1 MKMLNRYRVHIA
13 AYVVMILLAT
23 VATASA
29 QNLFV
34 NPSFE
39 SGPTGG
45 APQSWLA
52 FGNMAVERLNAP
64 QFVPYDGT
72 KLLSMWGNWSGP
84 YNVTGIYQEFAS
96 NPADQWALCVV
107 SRHYSGD
114 ALTGSRDEGGNFV
127 VQKIVFKNAS
137 DEEIGSVESL
147 ILDGTFATDTWFV
160 NQPITGIAPIGTV
173 QVEAMILYVQAA
185 DAGGAAHIDYCSF
198 IYCGAVGVEE
208 SSWGAIKSL
217 YE

>member
-1 MKMLNRYRVHIA
+1 MLNRYRVHIGTL
-13 AYVVMILLAT
+13 VVMILLAGVT
-23 VATASA
+23 VASA
-29 QNLFV
+29 QEYFV

-39 SGPTGG
+39 TGPTGG

-52 FGNMAVERLNAP
+52 FGNMAVERDNAP

-96 NPADQWALCVV
+96 VPGDEWAICIK
-107 SRHYSGD
+107 SRHWSGD
-114 ALTGSRDEGGNFV
+114 PMVGSAGAGGNFV
-127 VQKIVFKNAS
+127 VQKIVFKDDTDA
-137 DEEIGSVESL
+137 EVGAVESI
-147 ILDGTFATDTWFV
+147 ILDGTFATDTWF
-160 NQPITGIAPIGTV
+160 NNSPISGIAPAGTV
-173 QVEAMILYVQAA
+173 QVEAMVLYIQA
-185 DAGGAAHIDYCSF
+185 DTDGGAAHIDYCSF
-198 IYCGAVGVEE
+198 IYCGAVGVED

>member
-1 MKMLNRYRVHIA
+1 MSKRYSASVA
-13 AYVVMILLAT
+13 LFAVMILLMT

-29 QNLFV
+29 QNLLA

-39 SGPTGG
+39 TGPTGG
-45 APQSWLA
+45 NPSSWLA
-52 FGNMAVERLNAP
+52 FGNMAVERNSSP
-64 QFVPYDGT
+64 QFIPYDGAR
-72 KLLSMWGNWSGP
+72 LLSMWGNFSGP
-84 YNVTGIYQEFAS
+84 YNVTGIYQEFAC
-96 NPADQWALCVV
+96 NPDDEWSLSAK

-114 ALTGSRDEGGNFV
+114 ALAGDNFV
-127 VQKIVFKNAS
+127 VQKIVFKDAA
-137 DEEIGSVESL
+137 DVEIGAVESV
-147 ILDGTFATDTWFV
+147 ILNSSFATDTWHV

-185 DAGGAAHIDYCSF
+185 DAGGAGHVDYAQF